1 MGDDRMRL
9 DFIMT
14 TVLFALA
21 SCILLGGIY
30 ILTRRERL
38 LGLRLIGITAILTFV
53 FMFSYGGFILGDST
67 VFQIWMS
74 HIQYLA
80 IPFFP
85 VVWFLFSLQQKTNR
99 NRFGAGLYVLLL
111 AIPFLAMITNW
122 LYPATEA
129 VSGTWINHLFFTGH
143 VKITDPQFGSG
154 YNGLLFDKGFFYY
167 FQMGYGMLLTF
178 LSLFNFI
185 PLVKKN
191 TGIGRKRALFLIS
204 GASAALFV
212 MLLCFFSDRTAEV
225 DFSPFFSAGVTVTLF
240 FLIFNYELFDLIPQ
254 AYRHIFVENNEPL
267 LILNKDFT
275 VISSNKIAKQFFRE
289 IHPHLDHSSLPDFEA
304 FDPGIS
310 SDLAAKIPHEW
321 KVPNSNPEAWFLVK
335 LMPILKSPGQ
345 IMGYTLYYENITA
358 HKNELRQMEYFALY
372 DELTRIRNRRHFFR
386 LATEEFDRSI
396 QKKDKFAIIM
406 FDLDDFKEVNDIYG
420 HQAGDSVLQ
429 DLAGIISKELDP
441 ENDLFARY
449 GGEEFI
455 IFQKRRTVEEA
466 AKTARKLCAILNGHV
481 FFFEKRS
488 IRTTASFGVSG
499 VQRQIDQ
506 SLDSYIKRAD
516 DALYQAKKAGKKQ
529 VFVYTEP
536 NSGVNP
542 VSF

>member
-1 MGDDRMRL
+1 MRL

-14 TVLFALA
+14 TTLFALA
-21 SCILLGGIY
+21 SCLLLGGIY
-30 ILTRRERL
+30 VLTRRERL
-38 LGLRLIGITAILTFV
+38 LGLRLIGITAVLNFV
-53 FMFSYGGFILGDST
+53 FLFSYGGFLLGDST
-67 VFQIWMS
+67 VFKIWMS

-85 VVWFLFSLQQKTNR
+85 VVWYLFSLQQKTNR
-99 NRFGAGLYVLLL
+99 NHFRRELYILLL
-111 AIPFLAMITNW
+111 IIPFLAVMTNW
-122 LYPATEA
+122 LYPATSS
-129 VSGTWINHLFFTGH
+129 VTGTWINHLFFTGH
-143 VKITDPQFGSG
+143 VKITDPDFGSG
-154 YNGLLFDKGFFYY
+154 YNGLLFEKGFFYY
-167 FQMGYGMLLTF
+167 LQMGYGMLLVL
-178 LSLFNFI
+178 LSMFNFYHLI
-185 PLVKKN
+185 RKN
-191 TGIGRKRALFLIS
+191 TGIGRKRAWFLVAGSLF
-204 GASAALFV
+204 AFFMMV
-212 MLLCFFSDRTAEV
+212 LCFISDRTAPV
-225 DFSPFFSAGVTVTLF
+225 DFTPFFTAAVTVLLF
-240 FLIFNYELFDLIPQ
+240 FLIFQYELFELIPQ

-267 LILNKDFT
+267 LILNREFM
-275 VISSNKIAKQFFRE
+275 VISSNKIAKVFFRE
-289 IHPHLDHSSLPDFEA
+289 IHPRLDNSHLKDFEA

-310 SDLAAKIPHEW
+310 SDLIAKIPHEW
-321 KVPNSNPEAWFLVK
+321 KVPNSSPEAWFLVK
-335 LMPILKSPGQ
+335 LMAIAKSDGK

-372 DELTRIRNRRHFFR
+372 DELTRIRNRRYFFR

-396 QKKDKFAIIM
+396 QKKEKFAIIM

-429 DLAGIISKELDP
+429 DLSGIVSRELDP

-455 IFQKRRTVEEA
+455 IFQKRRSVEEA

-506 SLDSYIKRAD
+506 SLDNYIKRAD

-529 VFVYTEP
+529 VFVFAEP

-542 VSF
+542 VSL

>member
-1 MGDDRMRL
+1 MRL

-14 TVLFALA
+14 TLLFALA
-21 SCILLGGIY
+21 SCLLLGGIY
-30 ILTRRERL
+30 VLTRRERL
-38 LGLRLIGITAILTFV
+38 LGLRLVGITAILNFV
-53 FMFSYGGFILGDST
+53 YMFAYGGFILGDFPD
-67 VFQIWMS
+67 FQIWMN

-80 IPFFP
+80 IPAFP
-85 VVWFLFSLQQKTNR
+85 VVWYLFSLQQKTNR
-99 NRFGAGLYVLLL
+99 NRFRLRVYLLL
-111 AIPFLAMITNW
+111 SAIPVLAMVANW
-122 LYPATEA
+122 LYPATQT
-129 VSGTWINHLFFTGH
+129 VTGTWINHLFYTSH
-143 VKITDPQFGSG
+143 TPITDPAFGSG
-154 YNGLLFDKGFFYY
+154 YNGLLFDKGVFYY
-167 FQMGYGMLLTF
+167 VLMGYGMLLSF
-178 LSLFNFI
+178 LSLFNFL

-191 TGIGRKRALFLIS
+191 TGIGRKRALLLI
-204 GASAALFV
+204 GCAITAFFA
-212 MLLCFFSDRTAEV
+212 MLLCFFSDRTAAV
-225 DFSPFFSAGVTVTLF
+225 DFTPFFAAAVTVTLF

-267 LILNKDFT
+267 LILNREFT
-275 VISSNKIAKQFFRE
+275 VISSNKVAKAFFRD
-289 IHPHLDHSSLPDFEA
+289 IHPHLDNSSLKDFEA

-321 KVPNSNPEAWFLVK
+321 KVPNSSPEAWFLVK
-335 LMPILKSPGQ
+335 MMAIAKSDGM

-358 HKNELRQMEYFALY
+358 HKSELRQMEYFALY
-372 DELTRIRNRRHFFR
+372 DELTRIRNRRNFFR

-429 DLAGIISKELDP
+429 DLAGIISRELDP

-529 VFVYTEP
+529 VFVYSDP

-542 VSF
+542 VSL